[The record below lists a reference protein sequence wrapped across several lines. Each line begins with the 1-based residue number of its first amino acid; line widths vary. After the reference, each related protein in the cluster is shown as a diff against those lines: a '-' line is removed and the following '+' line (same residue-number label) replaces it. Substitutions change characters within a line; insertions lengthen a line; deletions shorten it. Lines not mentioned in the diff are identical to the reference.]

1 MFDPKPALQQL
12 QQTNFTRSLVTFYV
26 VKRSLHDRRAAY
38 SVKQVELA
46 DTLKK
51 RFRSIII
58 EKIAA
63 ADSIENYE
71 YNQPEP
77 DEDFLLL
84 PAQASDLGQ
93 ICQALKETPSPVT
106 EYAELI
112 DSWLYLIL
120 LTTPHDEKKLLA
132 ARKILP
138 CWKSQAVKSPL
149 NLFYRNCQLQVLT
162 EERIF
167 QMDGR
172 IDFILYDE
180 NIFISNKKNFETAM
194 NFRQGLLNNRDLIIE
209 ELTRLAIFDHP
220 ERLPELIGDNL
231 RLLRH
236 LAQIQKSGYYR
247 SVEYLQKARNICRRE
262 RWNITFNEQGQ
273 IIISPETLP
282 DILQI
287 LNNDRL
293 ISLINQEKFAVN
305 QKQKLVDY
313 AKS

>member
-1 MFDPKPALQQL
+1 
-12 QQTNFTRSLVTFYV
+12 
-26 VKRSLHDRRAAY
+26 
-38 SVKQVELA
+38 
-46 DTLKK
+46 
-51 RFRSIII
+51 
-58 EKIAA
+58 
-63 ADSIENYE
+63 
-71 YNQPEP
+71 
-77 DEDFLLL
+77 
-84 PAQASDLGQ
+84 
-93 ICQALKETPSPVT
+93 
-106 EYAELI
+106 
-112 DSWLYLIL
+112 
-120 LTTPHDEKKLLA
+120 
-132 ARKILP
+132 
-138 CWKSQAVKSPL
+138 VKSPL